1 MPPTDLKARTGELT
15 PPGKYPLAA
24 SNNSAERLR
33 SIGEGVFILVYIC
46 GHKVTNKA
54 VHMKFEN
61 SLAFAQELDQQD
73 PLASFRSRF
82 HFPTFHNENPVYFT
96 GNSLGLQPKTA
107 ATYIQEELNAW
118 ANYGVEGHFLAKRPW
133 FSYHENLT
141 NMAAKVVGA
150 LPIEVVITHSLTTNL
165 HLLMVSFY
173 RPSGKRVKILCE
185 EKAFPS
191 DQYALASQISF
202 HGLPA
207 ETLVEVGPRP
217 GEHLIREEDI
227 LQKISELGDELA
239 LVMIGGVNYYSGQ
252 YFDLQKITAA
262 GHAVGAVVGFDLAH
276 AAGNVNLALH
286 NWNVDFAAWCGYKY
300 LNSSPGGVSGL
311 FVHERHAHNKSLPRF
326 AGWWGHN
333 KEVRFQME
341 PGFDPIPGAEGWQ
354 LSNAPVLGMAAHLAS
369 LEIFEE
375 AGMERI
381 AQKRDQMTAFL
392 AFLIEDV
399 SVRNEEKCS
408 FEIIT
413 PTNPNQRGA
422 QLSILAK
429 GQGKQLFDR
438 LTDLGVIADW
448 REPNVIRIAPAPL
461 YNSYQDCFRFAQYL
475 ERAIL

>member
-1 MPPTDLKARTGELT
+1 
-15 PPGKYPLAA
+15 
-24 SNNSAERLR
+24 
-33 SIGEGVFILVYIC
+33 
-46 GHKVTNKA
+46 
-54 VHMKFEN
+54 MKFEN
-61 SLAFAQELDQQD
+61 SLTFAQELDQQD

-118 ANYGVEGHFLAKRPW
+118 ANFGVEGHFLAKRPW

-150 LPIEVVITHSLTTNL
+150 LPVEVVITHSLTTNL

-173 RPSGKRVKILCE
+173 RPSGKRIKILCE

-217 GEHLIREEDI
+217 GEHLIREEDL
-227 LQKISELGDELA
+227 LQKITELGDELA

-286 NWNVDFAAWCGYKY
+286 DWNVDFAAWCGYKY

-369 LEIFEE
+369 LEIFED

-399 SVRNEEKCS
+399 SVRNQEKCS

-413 PTNPNQRGA
+413 PNNPSQRGA

-461 YNSYQDCFRFAQYL
+461 YNSYEDCLRFAQYL